1 MAELGPDTEQVERLV
16 LRIMLLLAG
25 HSPGQQGSVLAELL
39 SLFIVGHHPAIRD
52 DIMELHLRAV
62 RDLIPLTEMEMFPNG
77 LPDGWTK
84 Q

>member
-16 LRIMLLLAG
+16 ARIMPLLAG
-25 HSPGQQGSVLAELL
+25 HSPGQQGAVLAELL
-39 SLFIVGHHPAIRD
+39 ALFITGHHPAIRAE
-52 DIMELHLRAV
+52 ILELHLQAV
-62 RDLIPLTEMEMFPNG
+62 HDLIPLTEMEIFPNG